1 MIGGTLP
8 EAFIEYASQIIGD
21 TQKGLNRSEIIKQF
35 VKYSLQ
41 YNVDIPIATTD
52 WGDFGSKVP
61 NKHTAISRNLMAFNK
76 SQQIEIIDEL
86 CLLESLTGN
95 TDVIILKKMLMERY
109 SMQTN
114 DSDSKENKSKET
126 AVISAFDD
134 NSPRV
139 FISYSWDSE
148 EHKRWVKNLADK
160 MRVDGI
166 DAYLDQDDLDL
177 GDRLPAFMEE
187 NIQKADYVVM
197 ICTPHYKEKADTRS
211 GGAGYEGN
219 IISGELFS
227 KHNEKKYIPIVR
239 SGNPAE
245 VMPTFLSGKLAI
257 ILNEGASDYQENYN
271 DLKATLRGERKKV
284 KHMSQKRISSPDS
297 TLDSKSIEPEAA
309 DEISIEGII
318 TDEVTLPSNDGT
330 RGSALYKVPFRLSQN
345 PSSEWKQLFIS
356 AWNSP
361 PSFTTMHRPG
371 IASVVGDK
379 IILDGT
385 TIEEVRDYHRDT
397 LLLCVKEANERDEKL
412 RAARVAREQA
422 SQTAEENHF
431 KNVQSIAA
439 NITF

>member
-1 MIGGTLP
+1 MKGSSLP
-8 EAFIEYASQIIGD
+8 EAFIEYTSQVIGD
-21 TQKGLNRSEIIKQF
+21 TQKGLNREEIVKQF
-35 VKYSLQ
+35 VKYSIQ
-41 YNVDIPIATTD
+41 FNVNIPVATTD
-52 WGDFGSKVP
+52 WGNFGSKVP
-61 NKHTAISRNLMAFNK
+61 NKHTAIRRNLMAFNK
-76 SQQIEIIDEL
+76 SQQIAIIEQL
-86 CLLESLTGN
+86 CSLESLSGN
-95 TDVIILKKMLMERY
+95 DDIKNLRTMLSEHY

-114 DSDSKENKSKET
+114 VSDLDNNREET
-126 AVISAFDD
+126 AVPPVFDE
-134 NSPRV
+134 NSSRV

-160 MRVDGI
+160 MREDGI
-166 DAYLDQDDLDL
+166 DTYLDQDDLDP

-257 ILNEGASDYQENYN
+257 ILDEGASDYQENYN

-284 KHMSQKRISSPDS
+284 KHMSPKRITSQDS
-297 TLDSKSIEPEAA
+297 TLDNKSSESETA

-345 PSSEWKQLFIS
+345 PSSDWKQLFIS
-356 AWNSP
+356 SWNSS

-397 LLLCVKEANERDEKL
+397 LILCVKEANEGEKKI
-412 RAARVAREQA
+412 RAARAAREQA
-422 SQTAEENHF
+422 AQTAEENHF